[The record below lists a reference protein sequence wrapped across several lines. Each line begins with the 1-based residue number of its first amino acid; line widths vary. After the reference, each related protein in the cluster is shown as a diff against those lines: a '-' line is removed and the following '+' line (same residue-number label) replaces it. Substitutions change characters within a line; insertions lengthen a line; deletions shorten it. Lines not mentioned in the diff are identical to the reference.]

1 MAVPR
6 ILSTA
11 IDLDDASASLD
22 LAFEVAQYFGFDD
35 EEAAATAV
43 QIGRALGS
51 WSTEAERIGLYRPY
65 TVWPQPSN
73 TTTCRACCGWLL
85 KLK

>member
-65 TVWPQPSN
+65 GLSLRTRQPAGLAADGFLN
-73 TTTCRACCGWLL
+73 
-85 KLK
+85 